1 MKQNKSKTN
10 FNEIII
16 SNNNDVIENSS
27 SKLKINS
34 FKSIGKWM
42 YESEE
47 FATNLVINNNNNNTD
62 ESDDKSSDGIIYPF
76 SNSYLITIFLKNI
89 LN

>member
-16 SNNNDVIENSS
+16 SNNNMIENSS
-27 SKLKINS
+27 SKLTINS
-34 FKSIGKWM
+34 FQSIGKWM

-47 FATNLVINNNNNNTD
+47 FATNLLINNNNNNID

-76 SNSYLITIFLKNI
+76 F
-89 LN
+89 

>member
-1 MKQNKSKTN
+1 MKQNKSKTD

-16 SNNNDVIENSS
+16 SNNDVIENSS
-27 SKLKINS
+27 SKLRINS

-47 FATNLVINNNNNNTD
+47 FATNLLINNNNTD

-76 SNSYLITIFLKNI
+76 FNSYLITIF
-89 LN
+89 